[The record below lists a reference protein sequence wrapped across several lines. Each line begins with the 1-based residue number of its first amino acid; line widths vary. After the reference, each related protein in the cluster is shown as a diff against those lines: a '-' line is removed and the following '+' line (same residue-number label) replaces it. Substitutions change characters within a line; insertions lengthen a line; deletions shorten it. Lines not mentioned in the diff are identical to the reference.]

1 MSTLSLTASGGVGR
15 CHCGVVTGASSLA
28 GAEAI
33 VCSVFFLSLAG
44 FWWVFCFVLGTLACF
59 EADDFVA
66 TCFAFSFSSALI
78 FFAAWIVSS
87 FAASSASKDWLRK
100 DLGMS
105 EVMPKAAE

>member
-1 MSTLSLTASGGVGR
+1 MGR

-28 GAEAI
+28 GAEA
-33 VCSVFFLSLAG
+33 VVFFLSLAG
-44 FWWVFCFVLGTLACF
+44 FWWVFCFVLETLACF
-59 EADDFVA
+59 EAADFF
-66 TCFAFSFSSALI
+66 TSSFAFTSALI

-105 EVMPKAAE
+105 EVTPKAAE